1 MGFLKLLTNTAKT
14 IAGNKTAQQILR
26 YIASSTLA
34 YASKKMGVS
43 QYKYDVD
50 DNRNMVYQY
59 NMNHDNKIDPLM
71 SDMASN
77 LYKIDRMLKET
88 EDTASIQQ
96 FLNSIAVIT
105 NQSKL
110 IDELKENYFNNKEL
124 FNFDS
129 DTLET
134 SSIVD
139 KHEINSGDI
148 YVPNKEII
156 TITPEGHN
164 VADLKNEYLENR
176 LMLGD
181 NPSEEEVYKLI
192 QEYHRKNKTK
202 EVTDYFNSLIF

>member
-1 MGFLKLLTNTAKT
+1 MGLLKMITNTAKT
-14 IAGNKTAQQILR
+14 IAGNKTAQQIIR
-26 YIASSTLA
+26 YIASSTLL
-34 YASKKMGVS
+34 YASKKLGVS

-50 DNRNMVYQY
+50 DNRNMIYQH
-59 NMNHDNKIDPLM
+59 NINNNNKIDPLM

-88 EDTASIQQ
+88 DGTANIQQ
-96 FLNSIAVIT
+96 FLNSLATIT
-105 NQSKL
+105 NQTKL
-110 IDELKENYFNNKEL
+110 IDELKENYFHNTDL
-124 FNFDS
+124 LNFDS

-134 SSIVD
+134 SSIAD
-139 KHEINSGDI
+139 TYEINSGGI

-176 LMLGD
+176 MSLGI
-181 NPSEEEVYKLI
+181 NPSEEDVYKLI

-202 EVTDYFNSLIF
+202 EVTDYFNKLLV

>member
-134 SSIVD
+134 SSIAD

>member
-50 DNRNMVYQY
+50 DNRNMIYQY

-88 EDTASIQQ
+88 DETANIQQ
-96 FLNSIAVIT
+96 FLNTIAVIT
-105 NQSKL
+105 NQTKL
-110 IDELKENYFNNKEL
+110 MEELKENYFNNKEL

-134 SSIVD
+134 SSIAD
-139 KHEINSGDI
+139 KYEINSGGI

-164 VADLKNEYLENR
+164 VANLKNEYLENR

-181 NPSEEEVYKLI
+181 NPSEEDVYKIL

>member
-59 NMNHDNKIDPLM
+59 NMNNNNKIDPLM

-96 FLNSIAVIT
+96 FLNSIAAIT
-105 NQSKL
+105 NQSRL
-110 IDELKENYFNNKEL
+110 IEELKENYFNNKEL

-134 SSIVD
+134 SSIAD
-139 KHEINSGDI
+139 KYEINSGGI

-181 NPSEEEVYKLI
+181 NPSEEDVYKLL

>member
-88 EDTASIQQ
+88 DETANIQQ
-96 FLNSIAVIT
+96 FLNTIAVIT
-105 NQSKL
+105 NQTKL
-110 IDELKENYFNNKEL
+110 MEELKENYFNNKEL

-134 SSIVD
+134 SSIAD
-139 KHEINSGDI
+139 KYEINSGGI

-164 VADLKNEYLENR
+164 VANLKNEYLENR

-181 NPSEEEVYKLI
+181 NPSEEDVYKIL

>member
-14 IAGNKTAQQILR
+14 ISGNKTAQQILR

-50 DNRNMVYQY
+50 DNRNMIYQY

-88 EDTASIQQ
+88 DETANIQQ
-96 FLNSIAVIT
+96 FLNTIAVIT
-105 NQSKL
+105 NQTKL
-110 IDELKENYFNNKEL
+110 MEELKENYFNNKEL

-134 SSIVD
+134 SSIAD
-139 KHEINSGDI
+139 KYEINSGGI

-164 VADLKNEYLENR
+164 VANLKNEYLENR

-181 NPSEEEVYKLI
+181 NPSEEDVYKIL